1 MVYDELQG
9 LLLVEP
15 GEVDMCT
22 DLVNRGAVLAFKAAP
37 EIIRESK
44 GEIPGLE
51 ALLNIHSVFDDVI
64 FQKVFFEVKTRSS
77 GLSSRPLFS
86 DPPDPGFEGEMA
98 CSVRPGTQS
107 HAVDLQA
114 FLEDG
119 TYLPR
124 NSFTGQERL
133 PGLSGNFMRKKEV
146 KSLAI
151 RQVTTDKVDILE

>member
-64 FQKVFFEVKTRSS
+64 FQKVFFELKARSS
-77 GLSSRPLFS
+77 GLSSRSLLPY
-86 DPPDPGFEGEMA
+86 PPDPSFEGETS
-98 CSVRPGTQS
+98 CSVRPGAQGD
-107 HAVDLQA
+107 AVDLQA
-114 FLEDG
+114 FLEDSAD
-119 TYLPR
+119 LPR
-124 NSFTGQERL
+124 NILTRQEWFPSL
-133 PGLSGNFMRKKEV
+133 LGEFYKE
-146 KSLAI
+146 K
-151 RQVTTDKVDILE
+151 